1 QMRQIGGQAAYLSQD
16 MLDVHFGLGDF
27 EVADLE
33 VTWPDGMVSEHRQI
47 PAGSSVR
54 IVRPEAGDPVV
65 TW

>member
-1 QMRQIGGQAAYLSQD
+1 
-16 MLDVHFGLGDF
+16 
-27 EVADLE
+27 VADLE